1 MFCLE
6 MTSGNRDPAVW
17 LIDCRDESR
26 WNHVKISSGSKKAEI
41 MKRIEPILRSYTSNH
56 PFFSP
61 EKFLGRQAYSYGQL
75 LTITFTSETTELLP
89 NNVTLLLQGTGTT
102 LTADLSPQPPLNR
115 DPGLTP
121 RQSFTVR
128 YSENGP
134 ADPQQIDL
142 FVC

>member
-1 MFCLE
+1 ME
-6 MTSGNRDPAVW
+6 
-17 LIDCRDESR
+17 
-26 WNHVKISSGSKKAEI
+26 ISSGSKKAEI
-41 MKRIEPILRSYTSNH
+41 MKTIEPILRSHTPNR

-89 NNVTLLLQGTGTT
+89 NNVTLHLQGTGTT

-134 ADPQQIDL
+134 ADPQQTDL
-142 FVC
+142 LVC

>member
-1 MFCLE
+1 
-6 MTSGNRDPAVW
+6 MTSGNQDPVVR
-17 LIDCRDESR
+17 LIDCRDESL
-26 WNHVKISSGSKKAEI
+26 WNHMEISSGSKNAEVI
-41 MKRIEPILRSYTSNH
+41 RTMEQILRSYTSNH

-102 LTADLSPQPPLNR
+102 LTADLSPQPLLNR

-134 ADPQQIDL
+134 ADLQQIDL
-142 FVC
+142 LVC